1 MTVVNGKG
9 SDDDEDD
16 CGYAVDFNCDDGY
29 DEVTIVTMVVMV
41 MVMVI
46 MIKAVLTVMDG
57 CGNDAEGGAVIDD
70 EGMVMVMIQVA
81 VMAM

>member
-1 MTVVNGKG
+1 
-9 SDDDEDD
+9 
-16 CGYAVDFNCDDGY
+16 
-29 DEVTIVTMVVMV
+29 MV
-41 MVMVI
+41 MIMVI

-70 EGMVMVMIQVA
+70 KGMVMVMIQVA